1 MRSSR
6 GALSGNRSGKAT
18 ELIRLVNSGPMTQ
31 ALCVAA
37 ELQIP
42 DLLAAGPKHTGELAE
57 ATSTHAQSLHRLM
70 RALTTLDICVE
81 REDGSFGLTAT
92 GSVLCADAPNS
103 LRSWTILCGKYL
115 WPSAGDL
122 LHSIRTGETARQR
135 IGQPSRFKFLES
147 DKDAAAVFDHAMAE
161 ISRLVAGEV
170 LSCCSFEGMHR
181 IVDVGGGSGGLLAAV
196 LKAHPKLH
204 GVLFDL
210 PHVIQG
216 AEADLTKALA
226 AGRCEFVAGDFFESV
241 PTGGDVYL
249 LKAVLHDWDDEQSAA
264 ILRNCRR
271 AIPSNGRLVLIER
284 AVPERFD
291 GNPIHHAIAR
301 MDLHMLVE
309 FGGKE
314 RTEAEFRRLLEGAG
328 FKLYG
333 AVATS
338 TEFSILEATPC

>member
-1 MRSSR
+1 MNDPRA
-6 GALSGNRSGKAT
+6 ALGGNTPGKAS

-42 DLLAAGPKHTGELAE
+42 DLLAAGPRHAEELAE
-57 ATSTHAQSLHRLM
+57 ATDTHGPSLHRLM
-70 RALTTLDICVE
+70 RALASLDICVE
-81 REDGSFGLTAT
+81 REDGSFGLTAI

-122 LHSIRTGETARQR
+122 FHSVRTGETARQR
-135 IGQPSRFKFLES
+135 GGQSSPFKFLEG
-147 DKDAAAVFDHAMAE
+147 DKEAAAVFDRAMAE

-170 LSCCSFEGMHR
+170 LSSCSFDGMQCV
-181 IVDVGGGSGGLLAAV
+181 VDIGGGSGGLLTEV
-196 LKAHPKLH
+196 LKAHPEIH

-210 PHVIQG
+210 PHVIHAAQRAL
-216 AEADLTKALA
+216 AEAIPV
-226 AGRCEFVAGDFFESV
+226 GRCEFVSGNFFESI

-249 LKAVLHDWDDEQSAA
+249 LKAVLHDWDDEQSTV

-271 AIPSNGRLVLIER
+271 AIPPSGRLLLIER
-284 AVPERFD
+284 AVPERFE

-314 RTEAEFRRLLEGAG
+314 RTEAEFRSLLEGAG
-328 FKLYG
+328 FKLSS

-338 TEFSILEATPC
+338 TEFSILEAKPC

>member
-1 MRSSR
+1 MSRSR
-6 GALSGNRSGKAT
+6 EALTENRRGKAP

-42 DLLAAGPKHTGELAE
+42 DLLTSGPMQAEELAK
-57 ATSTHAQSLHRLM
+57 ATSTHGPSMHRLM
-70 RALTTLDICVE
+70 RALTSLDICVE

-92 GSVLCADAPNS
+92 GSVLCVDASNS

-115 WPSAGDL
+115 WPTAGDL
-122 LHSIRTGETARQR
+122 LHSIKTGETARQR
-135 IGQPSRFKFLES
+135 IGQSSPFKFLES
-147 DKDAAAVFDHAMAE
+147 DKEAAAIFDHAMAE

-170 LSCCSFEGMHR
+170 LSCCSFDGMQR
-181 IVDVGGGSGGLLAAV
+181 VIDVGGGSGGLLAAV
-196 LKAHPKLH
+196 LKAHPELH

-216 AEADLTKALA
+216 AKADMTKAFPA
-226 AGRCEFVAGDFFESV
+226 DRCEFVAGDFFESI
-241 PTGGDVYL
+241 PMGGDAYL
-249 LKAVLHDWDDEQSAA
+249 LKAVLHDWDDEQCAA
-264 ILRNCRR
+264 ILRSCRR
-271 AIPSNGRLVLIER
+271 AIPSNGRLLLIER
-284 AVPERFD
+284 AVPERFE

-314 RTEAEFRRLLEGAG
+314 RTEGEFRNLLEGAG
-328 FKLYG
+328 FKLTS

>member
-1 MRSSR
+1 MSDTR
-6 GALSGNRSGKAT
+6 GTLGGSTPGKAP

-42 DLLAAGPKHTGELAE
+42 DLLAAGPRHAAVLAE
-57 ATSTHAQSLHRLM
+57 ATGTHGPSLHRLM
-70 RALTTLDICVE
+70 RALTSLDICVE

-92 GSVLCADAPNS
+92 GSVLCTDAPNS

-122 LHSIRTGETARQR
+122 FHSIRTGETARQR
-135 IGQPSRFKFLES
+135 DGQPSRFKLLAT
-147 DKDAAAVFDHAMAE
+147 DKEAAAVFDRAMAE

-170 LSCCSFEGMHR
+170 LSCCSFDGMQCV
-181 IVDVGGGSGGLLAAV
+181 VDIGGGSGGLLTAV
-196 LKAHPKLH
+196 LKAHPGIH

-216 AEADLTKALA
+216 AKGDLAKEFPAE
-226 AGRCEFVAGDFFESV
+226 RCEFVAGDFFESI

-249 LKAVLHDWDDEQSAA
+249 LKAVLHDWDDERSAV
-264 ILRNCRR
+264 ILRNCRG
-271 AIPSNGRLVLIER
+271 AIPPSGRLLLIER
-284 AVPERFD
+284 AVPERF
-291 GNPIHHAIAR
+291 GENPTHHAIAR

-314 RTEAEFRRLLEGAG
+314 RTESEFRSLLKGAG
-328 FKLYG
+328 FKLSS
-333 AVATS
+333 AIATS
-338 TEFSILEATPC
+338 TEFSILEAKPC

>member
-1 MRSSR
+1 MSSPR
-6 GALSGNRSGKAT
+6 EALNENWPGKAP

-37 ELQIP
+37 ELRIP
-42 DLLAAGPKHTGELAE
+42 DLLTAEPKHAEELAQ
-57 ATSTHAQSLHRLM
+57 ATGTHAPSLHRLM
-70 RALTTLDICVE
+70 RALTSLEICVE
-81 REDGSFGLTAT
+81 REDGSFGLTAV

-115 WPSAGDL
+115 WPIAGDL
-122 LHSIRTGETARQR
+122 LHSIRTGEAAWQR
-135 IGQPSRFKFLES
+135 VGQPSPFKFMEG
-147 DKDAAAVFDHAMAE
+147 DKEAATIFDRAMGE

-170 LSCCSFEGMHR
+170 LSYCSFDGMQR

-196 LKAHPKLH
+196 LRAYPKLH

-216 AEADLTKALA
+216 AKTDLATALPAD
-226 AGRCEFVAGDFFESV
+226 RCEFVAGNFFESL
-241 PTGGDVYL
+241 PIGGDVYL
-249 LKAVLHDWDDEQSAA
+249 LKAVLHDWDDEHSAV
-264 ILRNCRR
+264 ILRTCRR
-271 AIPSNGRLVLIER
+271 AMPSNGRLVLIER

-314 RTEAEFRRLLEGAG
+314 RTEAEFRTLLEEAG
-328 FKLYG
+328 FELSS
-333 AVATS
+333 AVPTS

>member
-1 MRSSR
+1 MSSPR
-6 GALSGNRSGKAT
+6 EALNENRPGKAS

-37 ELQIP
+37 ELRIP
-42 DLLAAGPKHTGELAE
+42 DLLTAGPKHAEELAE
-57 ATSTHAQSLHRLM
+57 ATGTHAPSLHRLM
-70 RALTTLDICVE
+70 RALTSLDICVE

-92 GSVLCADAPNS
+92 GSVLCTDTPNS

-115 WPSAGDL
+115 WPIAGNL
-122 LHSIRTGETARQR
+122 LHSIRTGKTARQR
-135 IGQPSRFKFLES
+135 VGQTSPFKFMEV
-147 DKDAAAVFDHAMAE
+147 DKEAATIFDRAMAE

-170 LSCCSFEGMHR
+170 LSYCSFDGMQR
-181 IVDVGGGSGGLLAAV
+181 VVDVGGGSGGLLAAV
-196 LKAHPKLH
+196 LGAHPKLH

-216 AEADLTKALA
+216 AKTDSATALPA
-226 AGRCEFVAGDFFESV
+226 ERCEFVAGNFFESL
-241 PTGGDVYL
+241 PMGGDVYL

-264 ILRNCRR
+264 ILRTCRR
-271 AIPSNGRLVLIER
+271 AMPSNGRLVLIER

-314 RTEAEFRRLLEGAG
+314 RTEAEFRTLLEGAG
-328 FKLYG
+328 FELSS

>member
-1 MRSSR
+1 M
-6 GALSGNRSGKAT
+6 NRSREALGGSRAGKAP

-42 DLLAAGPKHTGELAE
+42 DLLTAGPKQAEELAE
-57 ATSTHAQSLHRLM
+57 ATGTHAPSLHRLM
-70 RALTTLDICVE
+70 RALTSLDICVE

-92 GSVLCADAPNS
+92 GSVLCADTPNS

-135 IGQPSRFKFLES
+135 VGQPSSFKFLES
-147 DKDAAAVFDHAMAE
+147 DKEAAAVFDHAMAE
-161 ISRLVAGEV
+161 ISRLVAGDV
-170 LSCCSFEGMHR
+170 LSCCSFDGIQR
-181 IVDVGGGSGGLLAAV
+181 IVDVGGGSGGLLAAI
-196 LKAHPKLH
+196 LKAHPEIH

-216 AEADLTKALA
+216 AKADLTKAFPA
-226 AGRCEFVAGDFFESV
+226 ERCQFIAGDFFESI
-241 PTGGDVYL
+241 PMGGDVYL
-249 LKAVLHDWDDEQSAA
+249 LKAVLHDWNDEQSAA

-271 AIPSNGRLVLIER
+271 AISSNGKILLIER
-284 AVPERFD
+284 AVPERFE

-314 RTEAEFRRLLEGAG
+314 RTEAEFRSLLEGAG
-328 FKLYG
+328 FKLSS

>member
-1 MRSSR
+1 MSSPHE
-6 GALSGNRSGKAT
+6 ALSENRPGKAP

-37 ELQIP
+37 ELRIP
-42 DLLAAGPKHTGELAE
+42 DLLTAGPKDAEELAE
-57 ATSTHAQSLHRLM
+57 ATGTHAPSLHRLM
-70 RALTTLDICVE
+70 RALTSLDICVE

-115 WPSAGDL
+115 WPGAGDL
-122 LHSIRTGETARQR
+122 LHSITTGQPARQR
-135 IGQPSRFKFLES
+135 VGQLGLFKFLES
-147 DKDAAAVFDHAMAE
+147 DKEAAAIFDHAMAE

-170 LSCCSFEGMHR
+170 LSYCSFDGMQR
-181 IVDVGGGSGGLLAAV
+181 VVDIGGGSGGLLAAV

-216 AEADLTKALA
+216 AKADLTTALPA
-226 AGRCEFVAGDFFESV
+226 ERCEFVAGNFFESV
-241 PTGGDVYL
+241 PMGGDAYL

-264 ILRNCRR
+264 ILRTCRR
-271 AIPSNGRLVLIER
+271 AIPAEGRLFLIER

-291 GNPIHHAIAR
+291 ENPIHHAIAR

-314 RTEAEFRRLLEGAG
+314 RTKAEFRRLLEGTG
-328 FKLYG
+328 FKLSR
-333 AVATS
+333 AVATA

>member
-6 GALSGNRSGKAT
+6 GGNSPGKAS

-37 ELQIP
+37 ELHIP
-42 DLLAAGPKHTGELAE
+42 DLLTAGPKHTEVLAE
-57 ATSTHAQSLHRLM
+57 ATSTHAPSLHRLM

-103 LRSWTILCGKYL
+103 LRCWTILCGKYL

-122 LHSIRTGETARQR
+122 FHSIRTGETARQR
-135 IGQPSRFKFLES
+135 VGQPSRFKFLEG
-147 DKDAAAVFDHAMAE
+147 DKDAAAIFDRAMAE

-170 LSCCSFEGMHR
+170 LSYCSFDGMQR
-181 IVDVGGGSGGLLAAV
+181 VVDVGGGSGGLLAAV

-216 AEADLTKALA
+216 AVADLTNMLPAE
-226 AGRCEFVAGDFFESV
+226 RCEYVAGNFFDSI
-241 PTGGDVYL
+241 PMGGDAYL

-271 AIPSNGRLVLIER
+271 AIPSNGRLLLIER
-284 AVPERFD
+284 AVPERFE

-309 FGGKE
+309 FGGRE
-314 RTEAEFRRLLEGAG
+314 RTEAEFRSLLERTG
-328 FKLYG
+328 FKLSS

>member
-6 GALSGNRSGKAT
+6 GALSEDRPGKAS

-37 ELQIP
+37 ELHIP
-42 DLLAAGPKHTGELAE
+42 DLLTAGPKHAEELAE
-57 ATSTHAQSLHRLM
+57 ATGTHAPSLHRLM

-92 GSVLCADAPNS
+92 GSVLCADASNS

-122 LHSIRTGETARQR
+122 LHSIRTGETAGQR
-135 IGQPSRFKFLES
+135 VGQPNRFKFLES
-147 DKDAAAVFDHAMAE
+147 DKEAAAIFDHAMAE

-170 LSCCSFEGMHR
+170 LSCCSFDGVQR

-196 LKAHPKLH
+196 LKAHSQLH

-210 PHVIQG
+210 PHVVLG
-216 AEADLTKALA
+216 AKAGLAKAFPAD
-226 AGRCEFVAGDFFESV
+226 RCELVAGDFFELI

-249 LKAVLHDWDDEQSAA
+249 LKAVLHDWDDEQSAV

-271 AIPSNGRLVLIER
+271 AIPSNGRLILIER
-284 AVPERFD
+284 AVPERFE

-314 RTEAEFRRLLEGAG
+314 RTEAEFRNLLEGAG
-328 FKLYG
+328 FKLSG
-333 AVATS
+333 VVATS
-338 TEFSILEATPC
+338 TEFSILEAMPC

>member
-1 MRSSR
+1 
-6 GALSGNRSGKAT
+6 
-18 ELIRLVNSGPMTQ
+18 
-31 ALCVAA
+31 
-37 ELQIP
+37 
-42 DLLAAGPKHTGELAE
+42 
-57 ATSTHAQSLHRLM
+57 M
-70 RALTTLDICVE
+70 RALTSLDICVE

-92 GSVLCADAPNS
+92 GSVLCTDASNS

-115 WPSAGDL
+115 WPNAGDL

-135 IGQPSRFKFLES
+135 AGQPGPFKFLEN
-147 DKDAAAVFDHAMAE
+147 DKEAAAIFDRAMAE

-170 LSCCSFEGMHR
+170 LFYCSFDGIQR
-181 IVDVGGGSGGLLAAV
+181 VVDVGGGSGGLLAAV
-196 LKAHPKLH
+196 LNAHPELH

-210 PHVIQG
+210 PHVIRE
-216 AEADLTKALA
+216 AKADLTKAFQ
-226 AGRCEFVAGDFFESV
+226 AGRCELVAGDFFESI
-241 PTGGDVYL
+241 PMGGDIYL

-271 AIPSNGRLVLIER
+271 AIPSNGRLLLIER
-284 AVPERFD
+284 AVPERFE

-314 RTEAEFRRLLEGAG
+314 RTEAEFRSLLEGAG
-328 FKLYG
+328 FKLSS